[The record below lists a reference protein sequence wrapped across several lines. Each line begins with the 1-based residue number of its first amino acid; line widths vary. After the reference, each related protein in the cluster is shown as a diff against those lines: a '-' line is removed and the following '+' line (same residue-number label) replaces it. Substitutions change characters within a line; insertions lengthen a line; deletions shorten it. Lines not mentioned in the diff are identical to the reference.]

1 MKATH
6 QVDKEIGTRVRLR
19 RAQIGMSQAELG
31 AALGVPFQQIQE
43 YENGTDRISVS
54 RLNQIAGT
62 LGVDPAFFL
71 PEPDGQDLPGLVS
84 TGKDRS

>member
-1 MKATH
+1 MSRKATH

-31 AALGVPFQQIQE
+31 AALGVPYQQIQE

-54 RLNQIAGT
+54 RLNLIAGT

-71 PEPDGQDLPGLVS
+71 PEVRRPRLARACTQPQG
-84 TGKDRS
+84 

>member
-54 RLNQIAGT
+54 RLNQIAGA